1 MPDNN
6 SWLTLGGLNRKLK
19 LNECLISTMLPTFC
33 HMAQLGEAT
42 FAYNYA
48 YFSQA
53 PLNAKIPA
61 HNM

>member
-6 SWLTLGGLNRKLK
+6 SWRTLGGLNRKLK
-19 LNECLISTMLPTFC
+19 LIECLISTMLPTFC

-48 YFSQA
+48 DLSQA